1 MTTAETNESVYRR
14 INEEIWEKR
23 NFDAVDD
30 LIAEDY
36 VLHDPSMP
44 DDAEWSGGREGYRE
58 MVEMGTDVFENATID
73 IQQTISADDY
83 VVGRW
88 SMTGTHVGE
97 MGNIQ
102 PSNEEVTMTGIEI
115 SRFEDGKLAES
126 WQEINMLDMLMQAGE
141 LPEDLFASEMSADD

>member
-14 INEEIWEKR
+14 INEEIWEKE
-23 NFDAVDD
+23 NFDAIDEFV
-30 LIAEDY
+30 AEDY

-44 DDAEWSGGREGYRE
+44 EDTEWPSGREGYRQ
-58 MVEMGTDVFENATID
+58 MVEMGTETFENATID
-73 IQQTISADDY
+73 IQQVISTDDY

-97 MGNIQ
+97 MGNVQ

-126 WQEINMLDMLMQAGE
+126 WQEVNMLDILTQAGE
-141 LPEDLFASEMSADD
+141 LPEDLFAPETTADD

>member
-58 MVEMGTDVFENATID
+58 MVEMGTDVFEDATID

-83 VVGRW
+83 VIGRW

-97 MGNIQ
+97 MGNVQ

-126 WQEINMLDMLMQAGE
+126 WQEINMLDMLTQAGE
-141 LPEDLFASEMSADD
+141 LPEDLFAPEMSADD

>member
-23 NFDAVDD
+23 NFDAVDE

-44 DDAEWSGGREGYRE
+44 DDAEWPSGREGYRE
-58 MVEMGTDVFENATID
+58 MVETGADTFENATID

-88 SMTGTHVGE
+88 SMTGTHIGE
-97 MGNIQ
+97 MGNVQ

-115 SRFEDGKLAES
+115 SRFEEGKLAES
-126 WQEINMLDMLMQAGE
+126 WQEINLLDMLTQAGE
-141 LPEDLFASEMSADD
+141 LPENLFTLEMSADN